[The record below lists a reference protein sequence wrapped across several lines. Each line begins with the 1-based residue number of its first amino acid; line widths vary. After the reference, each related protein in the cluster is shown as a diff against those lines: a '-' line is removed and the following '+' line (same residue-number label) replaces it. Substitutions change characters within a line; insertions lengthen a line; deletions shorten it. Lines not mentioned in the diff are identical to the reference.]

1 MKDYVKD
8 PCFDCHV
15 YVFLLLL
22 WTQSQ
27 EEENKQ
33 TNTLHLFW
41 SAELLTNKQVIM
53 EVKKT

>member
-15 YVFLLLL
+15 YIFFVVDLKPRRR
-22 WTQSQ
+22 
-27 EEENKQ
+27 KQ
-33 TNTLHLFW
+33 TNILHLFW
-41 SAELLTNKQVIM
+41 SAEPLTNKQVIM